1 MSFDLT
7 VVSALLLGFL
17 GSTHCLGMCG
27 GIAASMALSGN
38 HFRFLLG
45 YNAGRIFSYTLAGLL
60 VGSLGLFSQ
69 SMTSALVLR
78 TLAAL
83 MLVLM
88 GLYIGQW
95 WRALT
100 YLEKAGQG
108 LWSLIR
114 PAASRLLPVKS
125 LPQAMLLGFFWGW
138 LPCGLIYST
147 LVWSAGAGDPT
158 SSATLM
164 LCFGLGTLPAMLTT
178 GLIAHNIKQL
188 MQTSWMPRVS
198 GLLVILMGLASFPW
212 QGWLSLIEN

>member
-114 PAASRLLPVKS
+114 PAASRLLPVKN

-147 LVWSAGAGDPT
+147 LVWSAGAGDPI

>member
-78 TLAAL
+78 TPAAL

-114 PAASRLLPVKS
+114 PAASRLLPVKN

-147 LVWSAGAGDPT
+147 LVWSAGAGDPI